1 MAAKRFYGWR
11 VVAAALVLAIF
22 GWGFGFYGPPFFLHA
37 VRESRGWS
45 VALVSSA
52 VTLQFLFGAF
62 IVANLPTIYRRHGI
76 ARVTQAA
83 ATALALGTLGWAF
96 AESPWHLFV
105 AALLSGAGW
114 AAMSSA
120 AMNAI
125 VSPWFVR
132 QRPMALSMAYNG
144 ASIGGIVLSPLWA
157 FAIATFGF
165 PAAAVTISAV
175 MIVTVWLLAAR
186 VFARSPESMGLA
198 PDGEAA
204 DAPSPPDL
212 HEARSLP
219 GALLWRDRR
228 FRTLA
233 AAMALGLFAQLG
245 LVTHLYAQLV
255 PALGERG
262 AGLAMGFATVAAIL
276 ARSFVGW
283 MIGPTT
289 DRRLVACVCYAV
301 QIAGLVAFIL
311 AGNRDVMLILVGIAL
326 FGSGIGNATS
336 LSPLIAQS
344 EFARDEVARVVSL
357 IVAIAQTT
365 YAFAP
370 AAFGLILAVTP
381 TADGRAPLYY
391 GAAAL
396 MQGLAIAAMLAG
408 RRR

>member
-1 MAAKRFYGWR
+1 MAAKHFYGWR
-11 VVAAALVLAIF
+11 VVAAALVLAVF

-37 VRESRGWS
+37 VRESRGWP
-45 VALVSSA
+45 VALVSAA
-52 VTLQFLFGAF
+52 VTLHFLFGAF
-62 IVANLPTIYRRHGI
+62 VVANLPAIHRRHGI

-83 ATALALGTLGWAF
+83 AVSLALGTLGWAS
-96 AESPWHLFV
+96 AVAPWQIFG

-120 AMNAI
+120 ALNAI
-125 VSPWFVR
+125 VAPWFVR

-144 ASIGGIVLSPLWA
+144 ASVGGIVMSPLWA
-157 FAIATFGF
+157 FAIASIGF
-165 PAAAVTISAV
+165 PAAALAIGAV
-175 MIVTVWLLAAR
+175 MLATVWLLATR
-186 VFARSPESMGLA
+186 IFAHTPQSMGLA
-198 PDGEAA
+198 PDG
-204 DAPSPPDL
+204 DPPGVTASSAGA
-212 HEARSLP
+212 EARALP

-233 AAMALGLFAQLG
+233 AGMALGLFAQLG
-245 LVTHLYAQLV
+245 LVTHLYALLV
-255 PALGERG
+255 PALGARG
-262 AGLAMGFATVAAIL
+262 AGLAMGLATIAAIL

-283 MIGPTT
+283 VMTPAT

-301 QIAGLVAFIL
+301 QIAGLAAL
-311 AGNRDVMLILVGIAL
+311 LAAGNRDVSLMLAGIVL

-336 LSPLIAQS
+336 LPPLIAQS

-357 IVAIAQTT
+357 IVAIAQSA

-370 AAFGLILAVTP
+370 AAFGLILAAAPYAGGT
-381 TADGRAPLYY
+381 PLYF

-396 MQGLAIAAMLAG
+396 IQGLAIVALLAG